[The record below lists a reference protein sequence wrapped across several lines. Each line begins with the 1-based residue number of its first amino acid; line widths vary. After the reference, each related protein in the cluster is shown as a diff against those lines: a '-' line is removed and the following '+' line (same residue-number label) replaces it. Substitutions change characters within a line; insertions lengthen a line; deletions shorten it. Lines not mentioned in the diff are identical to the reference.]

1 MGGAREKSIRACW
14 CVCLCLSLSVYV
26 SGVCAL
32 LRARACVCG
41 EGCSMSLGYIADMYR
56 CLYDTR

>member
-14 CVCLCLSLSVYV
+14 CVCLCVSLSVYV

-32 LRARACVCG
+32 LRARVCVCG
-41 EGCSMSLGYIADMYR
+41 RLFYVVGYVADTYR